1 MRGAVQRD
9 SVLLLLALADGK
21 LAARRVADVT
31 DASRTLPAIEVA
43 LPGTLPITLLFDPA
57 TGLILKAR
65 YRVNDAGPDRAVSA
79 EESYSDYRDV
89 HGLKVAFATEV
100 RREGAPALSRT
111 LQSYEIN
118 VPLDSTLFVK
128 PS

>member
-1 MRGAVQRD
+1 
-9 SVLLLLALADGK
+9 VLLLLALADGK

-31 DASRTLPAIEVA
+31 DASPTLPAIEVA

-111 LQSYEIN
+111 LRSYEIN